1 MLNKNDFIEKHI
13 ILVYAKE
20 GQKIT
25 FLNDNIQIK
34 DAEGQVILK
43 VSCYKIFTL
52 WIVGDTTISSGIL
65 QKSVKYAFSIV
76 MFTYSFR
83 PYGTWASPTEGN
95 TLLRQKQYVYAPI
108 VIAKHI
114 VANKIHNQQA
124 LLKKIRKKEKYHKE
138 AIAKLNKHKEESVV
152 CNNLQSLLG
161 IEGSASRTYFALYFQ
176 NMDWKGRKPRTKH
189 DITNLLLDMGYTLLF
204 HFVEAMLNLY
214 GFDLYKG
221 IYHQEFYQRKSL
233 VCDLVEPFRP
243 IIDHSIKKSF
253 RLGKI
258 HAEDFICQQ
267 ERYQLSWQKSK
278 PYTKTIL
285 ESILK
290 HKKEIFMYI
299 QQYYRAFLREK
310 SIEQYPFFDLSKK
323 PSQ

>member
-52 WIVGDTTISSGIL
+52 WIVGNTTISSGIL

-138 AIAKLNKHKEESVV
+138 AIAKLNKHKEGIGCVQQFTKSTGSRGKCEQ
-152 CNNLQSLLG
+152 NLFCLVFS
-161 IEGSASRTYFALYFQ
+161 
-176 NMDWKGRKPRTKH
+176 K
-189 DITNLLLDMGYTLLF
+189 
-204 HFVEAMLNLY
+204 Y
-214 GFDLYKG
+214 GL
-221 IYHQEFYQRKSL
+221 
-233 VCDLVEPFRP
+233 
-243 IIDHSIKKSF
+243 
-253 RLGKI
+253 
-258 HAEDFICQQ
+258 
-267 ERYQLSWQKSK
+267 ER
-278 PYTKTIL
+278 
-285 ESILK
+285 
-290 HKKEIFMYI
+290 
-299 QQYYRAFLREK
+299 
-310 SIEQYPFFDLSKK
+310 
-323 PSQ
+323 